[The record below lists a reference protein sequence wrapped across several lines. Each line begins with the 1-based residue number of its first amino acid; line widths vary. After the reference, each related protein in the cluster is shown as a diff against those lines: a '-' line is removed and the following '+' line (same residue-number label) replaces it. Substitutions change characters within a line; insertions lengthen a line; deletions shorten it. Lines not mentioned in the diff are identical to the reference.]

1 MRRMEARWRKAS
13 ALWLRFSQSLA
24 SRRQRLSQPMV
35 RSTIQ
40 RCGSTTK
47 PLASSRRLTISI
59 TRPGMTLA
67 IAIQEDRPCI
77 GAVCE
82 QLAQERELSEQG
94 GQQQHAAVAVL
105 NVGGR
110 HQHVQHQAELI
121 DQDMALLA
129 FDQLAGIE
137 AMWIDAGPPCI
148 LPLPATKQSA
158 SLSVDG
164 SPQPPRVGEPEK
176 KQGAPST
183 GSTANPNSRLGRKPS
198 PHSQGRVM
206 EHLPLRRASSASMS
220 RRIASM
226 FMCVRQVR
234 PLPSRAMAKALSNWS
249 TICVT
254 LAPALIV
261 LEATGG
267 FEIIVAAAL
276 AGAALPLAVVNP
288 RQIRDFARATGRLAK
303 TDALDAQV
311 IALFAERIRP
321 EPRPIANADSQTLA
335 ELVARRRQVVE
346 MIGMETNRLHQARN
360 PRVQRMLKATLKTL
374 KAQLAELDRDIDDT
388 IKRSPV
394 WRAADDLL
402 TSVPG
407 VGDVTAHTLIAD
419 LPELGQL
426 DRRRIAALVG
436 VAPVNRDSGQ
446 MRGRRTIAG
455 GRTDVR
461 NALYMATLSAT
472 RWNPVISQHYRSLVE
487 RGRPK
492 KVALVACMRRLLGIL
507 NAIIRTKTSW
517 QCA

>member
-1 MRRMEARWRKAS
+1 MERLPAAPSFVGIDVSKDR
-13 ALWLRFSQSLA
+13 LDVHLRPSGRAFA
-24 SRRQRLSQPMV
+24 V
-35 RSTIQ
+35 
-40 RCGSTTK
+40 
-47 PLASSRRLTISI
+47 
-59 TRPGMTLA
+59 TRDGKGL
-67 IAIQEDRPCI
+67 
-77 GAVCE
+77 E
-82 QLAQERELSEQG
+82 QL
-94 GQQQHAAVAVL
+94 
-105 NVGGR
+105 
-110 HQHVQHQAELI
+110 
-121 DQDMALLA
+121 
-129 FDQLAGIE
+129 
-137 AMWIDAGPPCI
+137 
-148 LPLPATKQSA
+148 
-158 SLSVDG
+158 VDD
-164 SPQPPRVGEPEK
+164 
-176 KQGAPST
+176 
-183 GSTANPNSRLGRKPS
+183 
-198 PHSQGRVM
+198 
-206 EHLPLRRASSASMS
+206 LR
-220 RRIASM
+220 
-226 FMCVRQVR
+226 
-234 PLPSRAMAKALSNWS
+234 
-249 TICVT
+249 T

-267 FEIIVAAAL
+267 FEIVVAAAL

-360 PRVQRMLKATLKTL
+360 PRVQHMLKATLKTL

-426 DRRRIAALVG
+426 DRRHIAALVG

-455 GRTDVR
+455 GRADVR

-517 QCA
+517 QCG